1 MEQGEVKSGLVA
13 KMSSESDSGIKKYI
27 VPIVSLLAATL
38 ILVFVVP
45 GLGVVEQA
53 VGLHAILNNAI
64 NSVAS
69 AGALATFAAWL
80 VFFMLYWKG
89 AQAISRRPLRES
101 CIFAV
106 VSLLLSATVCFTG
119 TWATVDGEHT
129 GFPWYSSGT
138 YPFGRPSFTFFF
150 TIRLIAIGSLLLM
163 AWALIAD
170 ALGRRRNNG
179 IRAFQASN
187 ENPETKTSGFV
198 KTMKRYV
205 PSLRLNVRSVAI
217 YTALVT
223 ICWLPILYING
234 PVIVNIDTVLQLIQG
249 KGSRIWDP
257 MTMQW
262 LDGYVLQDHHPV
274 FDTLIYVGFDRLG
287 LLLGHEVVGLQ
298 ILTVLQAIVTA
309 FAVVLSLAWCFSR
322 VKNIP
327 ALVQVCAVAFIIFV
341 PTFSTVSTVIV
352 KDSTWAPIFLLW
364 AIAFAEFIYRKQSQK
379 PVSWK
384 FIILF
389 VVLAIFAGLTKKPSI
404 YITTGAT
411 FIVLIFM
418 SGRFKTLVATLVPA
432 GICLVLI
439 PGLLFPAMHIAPGG
453 VQEPLSIPIQQV
465 TKVLIDHQ
473 DQLSQKDLRTISK
486 VLDIKEAKKNWNPL
500 SADFAKHYGYKPS
513 STKADRSAFEKLW
526 IALAFRYPGSYINA
540 ISYVRTPFVLGQTYY
555 QTGPVRCGWDG
566 AGTNHVKVLPEYKD
580 CALSKQQEHL
590 GKPFVNVMNHVP
602 PFSLLGAEVLYVV
615 WVPLL
620 ALALVIVRKRW
631 KSLLYFAPVLM
642 QLLVQFM
649 VPSYQN
655 RYTLGLLFTVFL
667 TLAIPFLSC
676 GHSAEKTDM
685 AKGTVEAGEAQPDQT
700 VRQNG

>member
-1 MEQGEVKSGLVA
+1 MEQTAANEHPRRDSKGFGLL
-13 KMSSESDSGIKKYI
+13 GIVI
-27 VPIVSLLAATL
+27 SLLMATL
-38 ILVFVVP
+38 VLIFVVP
-45 GLGVVEQA
+45 GLGEVEQA

-64 NSVAS
+64 NGVAS
-69 AGALATFAAWL
+69 AGALASFAAWL

-89 AQAISRRPLRES
+89 SQAISRRSLRES
-101 CIFAV
+101 CIFTV
-106 VSLLLSATVCFTG
+106 VALLLSATVCFTG
-119 TWATVDGEHT
+119 TWATLDGEHT

-138 YPFGRPSFTFFF
+138 YPFDRPSFSFFF
-150 TIRLIAIGSLLLM
+150 VIRLIAVGSLLLM
-163 AWALIAD
+163 AWALITD
-170 ALGRRRNNG
+170 ALEHRRSNG
-179 IRAFQASN
+179 INALQYSN
-187 ENPETKTSGFV
+187 ENQESKASGFI
-198 KTMKRYV
+198 KTLKRYV
-205 PSLRLNVRSVAI
+205 PSLRLNARSVAI
-217 YTALVT
+217 YTVLVT

-298 ILTVLQAIVTA
+298 ILIVLQAIITA

-327 ALVQVCAVAFIIFV
+327 ALVQVCGVAFVILV

-352 KDSTWAPIFLLW
+352 KDSTWAPLFLLW
-364 AIAFAEFIYRKQSQK
+364 AIAFAEFIYRKQSEK

-384 FIILF
+384 FITLF
-389 VVLAIFAGLTKKPSI
+389 VVLAIFAGLSKKPSI

-418 SGRFKTLVATLVPA
+418 SGRLKTLVATLVPA

-439 PGLLFPAMHIAPGG
+439 PGLLFPALHIAPGG
-453 VQEPLSIPIQQV
+453 PQESLSMPIQQV

-473 DQLSQKDLRTISK
+473 DQLSRKDLHTISK

-513 STKADRSAFEKLW
+513 SSKVDRSAFNKLW
-526 IALAFRYPGSYINA
+526 VALAFRYPGSYINA
-540 ISYVRTPFVLGQTYY
+540 ISYVRNPFVLGETYY
-555 QTGPVRCGWDG
+555 QTGPVKCGWDG
-566 AGTNHVKVLPEYKD
+566 AGTNNVKVLPEFKT
-580 CALSKQQEHL
+580 CTLSKQQEHL
-590 GKPFVNVMNHVP
+590 GKPFVNVMNRIP

-620 ALALVIVRKRW
+620 ALALVVVRKRW
-631 KSLLYFAPVLM
+631 KSLMYFAPVLM
-642 QLLVQFM
+642 QVLVQVM
-649 VPSYQN
+649 VPAYQN

-667 TLAIPFLSC
+667 TMAIPFLCSDQ
-676 GHSAEKTDM
+676 STETTEM
-685 AKGTVEAGEAQPDQT
+685 AKDMEDIGESRPDQ
-700 VRQNG
+700 